1 MSGAMF
7 LKMSKLLHLSIFW
20 NFGRIA
26 IKPYIIDKVNS
37 EPASCTP
44 HVFYAYGHKVLDN
57 FNMCQ
62 YLGKGT
68 NM

>member
-1 MSGAMF
+1 
-7 LKMSKLLHLSIFW
+7 MSKLLHLSIFW

-26 IKPYIIDKVNS
+26 IKPYTSLDKVYS

-44 HVFYAYGHKVLDN
+44 HVFYAHGHKVLDN
-57 FNMCQ
+57 FNMWQ